1 MLVILMTKCYQNTY
15 LSACI
20 VYPESVGLNL
30 NVTSLH
36 PRLPQPG
43 KKRYTYYVYILCILL
58 VQAMYVFGVQIRNTV
73 LVQVGCM
80 LRARNM

>member
-1 MLVILMTKCYQNTY
+1 MDNNYIHTY
-15 LSACI
+15 EYKTDAI
-20 VYPESVGLNL
+20 
-30 NVTSLH
+30 H
-36 PRLPQPG
+36 PG
-43 KKRYTYYVYILCILL
+43 KKRYTYYVYILCMLL

>member
-1 MLVILMTKCYQNTY
+1 MAIKGGSNGKTL
-15 LSACI
+15 
-20 VYPESVGLNL
+20 
-30 NVTSLH
+30 
-36 PRLPQPG
+36 PG